1 MKPVFIS
8 GIKICSF
15 VLLMFVDFAMSAKPM
30 ESILD
35 YNVILVHGA
44 ADSHQGLDCENG
56 DYNHNN
62 EVYQEAY
69 EYRKDTLFNS
79 DTVTIPYKIGG
90 IKYTNSIGKG
100 KEGGSA
106 LGMIKELAPLL
117 RDTILETPLSLYF
130 ERPFVNPAESPAHNA
145 IEIGSSKWMGSN
157 KCSARRSL
165 IEEAKEFKAKGQDT
179 LLSYRN
185 SVNDGFR
192 SKAVPSRNILI
203 GHSMGGVAIR
213 EYIQG
218 DSDLYNDDVDKAIML
233 DSPHEGTVNLPDVIL
248 FVRIGDSIEIH
259 RVWRRG

>member
-1 MKPVFIS
+1 M
-8 GIKICSF
+8 
-15 VLLMFVDFAMSAKPM
+15 LLTFMDLAMSAKPM

-56 DYNHNN
+56 NYKDEYKP
-62 EVYQEAY
+62 YTEAY
-69 EYRKDTLFNS
+69 DYQKDTLFNS
-79 DTVTIPYKIGG
+79 DTVIIPDKIGG
-90 IKYTNSIGKG
+90 IKYTNSIGNE

-106 LGMIKELAPLL
+106 LGMIKQLAPLL

-145 IEIGSSKWMGSN
+145 IEIGSSKWMGGN

-165 IEEAKEFKAKGQDT
+165 IEEAKEFKAMGQDK
-179 LLSYRN
+179 LSKYRN

-203 GHSMGGVAIR
+203 GHSMGGVSSR
-213 EYIQG
+213 EYVQG
-218 DSDLYNDDVDKAIML
+218 DGYNHDVDKVVTL
-233 DSPHEGTVNLPDVIL
+233 DCPHEGTGAP
-248 FVRIGDSIEIH
+248 
-259 RVWRRG
+259 RRKLKC